1 MGAVKVETVEQ
12 WVAMGGDGVVQ
23 ALMRSS
29 GGDFLDD
36 GFEWFPSYV
45 TQNGPQ
51 I

>member
-12 WVAMGGDGVVQ
+12 WVATDGDVVVQ

-36 GFEWFPSYV
+36 GFV
-45 TQNGPQ
+45 DDG
-51 I
+51 IV